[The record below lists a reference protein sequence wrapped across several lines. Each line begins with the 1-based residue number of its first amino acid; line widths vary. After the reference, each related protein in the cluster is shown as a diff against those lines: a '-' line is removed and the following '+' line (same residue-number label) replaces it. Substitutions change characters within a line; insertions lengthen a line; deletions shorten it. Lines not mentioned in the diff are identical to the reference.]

1 MFLASL
7 ASEPQLKDLMLELR
21 HIHGWFHLGIC
32 LGIPRSVLD
41 QIHESYG
48 ASLNA
53 MGQCK
58 MQLLSTWRDGSS
70 GCTWSAVVTALH
82 QTGRAGLA
90 KTIADKYGKEN
101 FYWYHRCSNLMAL

>member
-7 ASEPQLKDLMLELR
+7 ASEPQLKDLVLELR

-32 LGIPRSVLD
+32 LGIPRSILD

-58 MQLLSTWRDGSS
+58 MQLLGGMVVVAVLGQQLSLHYIRQGGWG
-70 GCTWSAVVTALH
+70 WPKPLLISAVRKAFI
-82 QTGRAGLA
+82 G
-90 KTIADKYGKEN
+90 TII
-101 FYWYHRCSNLMAL
+101 